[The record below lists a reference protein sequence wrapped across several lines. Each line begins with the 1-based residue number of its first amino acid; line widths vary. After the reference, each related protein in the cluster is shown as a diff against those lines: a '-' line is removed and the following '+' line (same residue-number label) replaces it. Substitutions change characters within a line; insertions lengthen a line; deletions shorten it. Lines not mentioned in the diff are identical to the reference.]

1 MDMDTT
7 DTTDWYGPEA
17 ATFGDRLAAAREAAG
32 MTQKQLAKRLGVKLS
47 TLNGWENDLSEP
59 RANRLSMMAGI
70 LNVSIMWLLM
80 GEGDGIGAPEEEEA
94 IPPAVN
100 DLLVEIRDLK
110 AQIGSS
116 ADRLGRLEK
125 KLRQT
130 LKSGT

>member
-1 MDMDTT
+1 MEQT
-7 DTTDWYGPEA
+7 DTDDWYGPDA

-32 MTQKQLAKRLGVKLS
+32 MTQKQLSKRLGVKLS

-70 LNVSIMWLLM
+70 LNVSIMWLLT
-80 GEGDGIGAPEEEEA
+80 GEGEGLSAPEDEA
-94 IPPAVN
+94 TITPEVN

-110 AQIGSS
+110 AQISSS
-116 ADRLGRLEK
+116 ADRLGRVEK
-125 KLRQT
+125 KLRLT